1 MVVIGQPLPRRR
13 RRRAWF
19 IFLFVLLIAVLLLI
33 VGNGVIALLRAVD
46 RPAKPNSGALL
57 YATDFSADNA
67 SNADWQQEPGQS
79 STKIDNGVM
88 LIAIDEVRSIYSL
101 LKRDFRDIDAHVNVA
116 ITAATGDFTEYG
128 IMFRYRDE
136 NNYYMFKLR
145 GDGSY
150 DVELFKDGKLDVIS
164 AWQRSPAVKIGLN
177 QVNNLRVIATD
188 NNFQFFANGEPL
200 ALCLKGSDRRSTW
213 SGPDTGKCISNNQ
226 QTSLSLKDDSLAD
239 GKVGL
244 GAVADSP
251 GMRVSFDNVLIL
263 GPS

>member
-19 IFLFVLLIAVLLLI
+19 IFLFGLLIAVLLLI
-33 VGNGVIALLRAVD
+33 VGNGVIALLRTLD
-46 RPAKPNSGALL
+46 RPSKPESGALL
-57 YATDFSADNA
+57 YANDFSAESA

-79 STKIDNGVM
+79 STQIADGVM

-101 LKRDFRDIDAHVNVA
+101 FKRDFRDIDAHVNA
-116 ITAATGDFTEYG
+116 TITAATGDFTEYG
-128 IMFRYRDE
+128 MMFRFRDE

-145 GDGSY
+145 GDGAYS
-150 DVELFKDGKLDVIS
+150 VELFKDGKLDVIS
-164 AWQRSPAVKIGLN
+164 AWQRSAAVKLGLN
-177 QVNNLRVIATD
+177 QINNLRIVVVD
-188 NNFQFFANGEPL
+188 DSFQFFANGEPL

-213 SGPDTGKCISNNQ
+213 SGPETGKCISNNQ
-226 QTSLSLKDDSLAD
+226 QTVMSFKDSSFAD

-251 GMRVSFDNVLIL
+251 GMRVAFDNVLIL